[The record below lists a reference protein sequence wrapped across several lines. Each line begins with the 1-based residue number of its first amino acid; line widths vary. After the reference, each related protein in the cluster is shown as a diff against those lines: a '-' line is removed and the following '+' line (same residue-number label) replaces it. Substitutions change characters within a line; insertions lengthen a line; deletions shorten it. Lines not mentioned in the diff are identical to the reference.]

1 MFQSKGSVLLL
12 EDFNARVG
20 KSTCNDAD
28 NVNGTFG
35 EASCNSNG
43 NLLIDLLHYCD
54 LMICN
59 GRTMLTDPQWTR
71 V

>member
-12 EDFNARVG
+12 KDFSARVG
-20 KSTCNDAD
+20 KSNDAD

-43 NLLIDLLHYCD
+43 ILLIDLLHYCD

-59 GRTMLTDPQWTR
+59 GTTMLTDPQ
-71 V
+71 